1 MNKEIITTKH
11 QVQISGQWFD
21 IIRHHQS
28 EHVLYIDKEPKPVN
42 LELVKDLIE
51 DIRYKHVFKLDD
63 CYRPDPAIPFK
74 YELYDIVDVQSGLT
88 PEDRF
93 LYGFWEEYFFKTE
106 DLKRITMETVAW
118 QAFNFGRRLEEVKQ
132 TKVGK

>member
-1 MNKEIITTKH
+1 MNKEIITRKH
-11 QVQISGQWFD
+11 QVQISGQWFG
-21 IIRHHQS
+21 IIKHHQCG
-28 EHVLYIDKEPKPVN
+28 VLYVDKEPKPVN

-74 YELYDIVDVQSGLT
+74 YELFGEFDLQANLT
-88 PEDRF
+88 DEDRE
-93 LYGFWEEYFFKTE
+93 LYHFWEESFFKRK
-106 DLKRITMETVAW
+106 DLSRMSLETITW
-118 QAFNFGRRLEEVKQ
+118 QAFNFGRRLEEMKQ